1 MRNWKKI
8 ALAVLCACALLG
20 GGTWAWAAFSF
31 TNPYPAAGVAGSK
44 VADGVFLNILES
56 NLVHVD
62 SGGAADALVNKG
74 DPVLLTGGI
83 GIIGVAFNSV
93 DAATDRVTVDT
104 EGIYNL
110 TITPLN
116 GTLDIGELVYINTST
131 GLIGN
136 TTGTAIPFGYSLSET
151 DITSGTTSVIPIKLA
166 RDADDE

>member
-8 ALAVLCACALLG
+8 GLYVVCVCALLG
-20 GGTWAWAAFSF
+20 AGAWAAFSF
-31 TNPYPAAGVAGSK
+31 TNPYPTGGVAGSK
-44 VADGVFLNILES
+44 VAEGRVLNILES

-62 SGGAADALVNKG
+62 SGGGDALVNKG
-74 DPVLLTGGI
+74 DPVLMTGGI

-110 TITPLN
+110 SITPDN
-116 GTLDIGELVYINTST
+116 GTLDIGELVFIHTSSGALT
-131 GLIGN
+131 N
-136 TTGTAIPFGYSLSET
+136 TTSSAIPFGYSLSET
-151 DITSGTTSVIPIKLA
+151 AITSGTTAVIPIKLA